1 MCPSGYIFE
10 NDKCSGYTTI
20 GAIKN
25 YSCLN
30 GSLKG
35 TKCTGSAPDPD
46 AVAYNYYC
54 LFGTLTSNNRCHVIM
69 PSYPVGSC
77 SYDYEYKSDGFC
89 HKYSNPLKD
98 YYCIRGYWKDTIC
111 YVNYSFDAVINYS
124 CPSGYT
130 LRGGKKMFFR
140 NYQEDA
146 FNIVYYNE
154 VYELKEC
161 LSKNINVNHR
171 YKKGDTLLMVSVQKN
186 HTEISRMLLAKGANV
201 NDENVYGYTPLL
213 NIAYSAN
220 IELLKL
226 LLQKGANVNEKNNT
240 GATPLLYACN
250 FCRSFFI
257 EYLIEKGTNVNER
270 GEKGLTPLIVATY
283 ESNLE
288 TIKVLLKNKANISVC
303 DNSGRTPLKIA
314 EDNNDIE
321 IINFFK
327 NYYYEDDLI

>member
-130 LRGGKKMFFR
+130 LRGGKCSK
-140 NYQEDA
+140 YEKIDPKT
-146 FNIVYYNE
+146 VYTCNPGYLLE
-154 VYELKEC
+154 GKLCLKEIEEE
-161 LSKNINVNHR
+161 S
-171 YKKGDTLLMVSVQKN
+171 QKSYYCDDDYVL
-186 HTEISRMLLAKGANV
+186 IG
-201 NDENVYGYTPLL
+201 
-213 NIAYSAN
+213 
-220 IELLKL
+220 
-226 LLQKGANVNEKNNT
+226 QKCIK
-240 GATPLLYACN
+240 Y
-250 FCRSFFI
+250 
-257 EYLIEKGTNVNER
+257 EYLNPTR
-270 GEKGLTPLIVATY
+270 
-283 ESNLE
+283 
-288 TIKVLLKNKANISVC
+288 
-303 DNSGRTPLKIA
+303 
-314 EDNNDIE
+314 
-321 IINFFK
+321 
-327 NYYYEDDLI
+327 